1 MKKFFK
7 RLAIILLILIGV
19 VLLTTW
25 IITALFEDQVGRR
38 IVKEVNKSIR
48 SELSVEKFDLSIFS
62 TFPNAAV
69 NLRNVVLK
77 DTKGGIL
84 LEAGNISCRF
94 GLWSLF
100 GSDIK
105 VRSVVV
111 SDGALTLATDERG
124 KVNYDIVQSS
134 DSGEEESGAGFSLET
149 ATLENIELI
158 YSDQVASQEV
168 MAQVEEAH
176 FSGKFSTGQFTLNSQ
191 ADLTVLFADLN
202 GARFLA
208 GKTMKYDAKL
218 AVNSTKGIYT
228 LEDVQLQVETN
239 RFDLK
244 GVVERRSPGTYYD
257 LAFTGEECTLESMV
271 QLLPDTYLEKMGTW
285 TSSGNFVV
293 NATVKGVS
301 RLNIRPAIKAELR
314 MDKGVVSSPQMQ
326 GDLKDIAFSANFDNG
341 VDESDASSVFE
352 VKNLRGYYNGEP
364 MELRLRVEN
373 LEDPLIDFA
382 ANGVL
387 PMPVV
392 NGMLNLP
399 KVTDASGEVEVKNV
413 AFKGRY
419 ADMMALRR
427 DSLALLAQGE
437 VVFDDAAVKMNGEQV
452 MIDRGRIYLKNDSV
466 FIEDVVLN
474 GPDSDL
480 AFNGSAAHVIPYLLS
495 DTAQQEKVKL
505 EFVLDMRANNL
516 DLDRLLAISDVT
528 EAQAEA
534 ENTTLDSLIIEQ
546 NQERERIT
554 DFLKG
559 IVTLRVG
566 KLNYELVEG
575 SDFTG
580 ELTLDNNALDIKG
593 SAKGMNGGI
602 DLDGTFLFHDRP
614 SLVARVGC
622 KDISVNEFFREM
634 ENFGQEVLQDQHI
647 RGDLTAKFVI
657 YAFWDETGN
666 FLMDDLRVLAD
677 ATINNGELIGFKM
690 LENFSTFVKMKDL
703 RHIKFVTLQNFIEVR
718 QSKLYL
724 PAMFIQSNAMNL
736 TVSGEHAFAG
746 DIKYNVKVNAGQ
758 VLINRI
764 KGHDADL
771 KPQKARKNGFFNL
784 YYTIFGT
791 TDETSFKSAKKQV
804 KSDFEFSEKRK
815 QEIAQALKEELGSN
829 VRKLEEP
836 SEWKDGG

>member
-7 RLAIILLILIGV
+7 KFAIILLILIGV

-77 DTKGGIL
+77 DTKGGVL
-84 LEAGNISCRF
+84 LEAGNVSCRF

-100 GSDIK
+100 GDDIK
-105 VRSVVV
+105 VRSIVV
-111 SDGALTLATDERG
+111 SDGALTLETDERG
-124 KVNYDIVQSS
+124 RANYDIAQSS
-134 DSGEEESGAGFSLET
+134 SSEKEDSGAGFSLET
-149 ATLENIELI
+149 ATLEDIELI
-158 YSDQVASQEV
+158 YSDQSASQEA
-168 MAQVEEAH
+168 MAHVDQAN
-176 FSGKFSTGQFTLNSQ
+176 FSGKFSSGQFTMNSQ
-191 ADLTVLFADLN
+191 ADLVVHFADLG
-202 GARFLA
+202 GARFIA
-208 GKTMKYDAKL
+208 GKALKYDARL
-218 AVNSTKGIYT
+218 AVNSKKGIYQ
-228 LEDVQLQVETN
+228 LEDVQLQIETN

-244 GVVERRSPGTYYD
+244 GVVERRTPGTYYD
-257 LAFTGEECTLESMV
+257 LVANGKDCTLESIL
-271 QLLPDTYLEKMGTW
+271 QLLPETYLEKMGDW

-301 RLNIRPAIKAELR
+301 RLNIRPAVKAELR

-326 GDLKDIAFSANFDNG
+326 GDLKDIAFAANFDNG

-352 VKNLRGYYNGEP
+352 IKSLRGYYNGEP
-364 MELRLRVEN
+364 MEMRLRVEN
-373 LEDPLIDFA
+373 LEDPVIDFA

-419 ADMMALRR
+419 ADMMELRR

-437 VVFDDAAVKMNGEQV
+437 VVFDDAAVKVNGEQV
-452 MIDRGRIYLKNDSV
+452 LIDRGRIFLKNDSV
-466 FIEDVVLN
+466 FVEDVVIN

-480 AFNGSAAHVIPYLLS
+480 TFNGSAAHVIPYLLS
-495 DTAQQEKVKL
+495 DTTQQKVKL
-505 EFVLDMRANNL
+505 EFALDMRANNL

-534 ENTTLDSLIIEQ
+534 ENTTLDSLVIEQ

-554 DFLKG
+554 DLLKG
-559 IVTLRVG
+559 VVTLHVG
-566 KLNYELVEG
+566 QLNYELVQG

-614 SLVARVGC
+614 SLVARVSC
-622 KDISVNEFFREM
+622 KDINVNEFFREM

-647 RGDLTAKFVI
+647 RGALTAKFAI

-666 FLMDDLRVLAD
+666 FQMNDLRVLAD

-690 LENFSTFVKMKDL
+690 LENFSTFVKLQDL

-718 QSKLYL
+718 EGKLYL
-724 PAMFIQSNAMNL
+724 PAMFIQSNAMNM
-736 TVSGEHAFAG
+736 TVSGEHAFTG
-746 DIKYNVKVNAGQ
+746 DLKYNVKVNAGQ

-764 KGHDADL
+764 KGHDAAL

-784 YYTIFGT
+784 YYTISGT
-791 TDETSFKSAKKQV
+791 TDETSYKSAKKEV

-836 SEWKDGG
+836 TEWKDGG